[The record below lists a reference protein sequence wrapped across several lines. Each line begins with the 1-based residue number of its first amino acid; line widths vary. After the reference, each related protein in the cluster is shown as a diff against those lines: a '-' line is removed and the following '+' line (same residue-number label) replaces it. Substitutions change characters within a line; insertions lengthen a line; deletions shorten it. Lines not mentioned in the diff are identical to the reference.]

1 MFNLMNQMTDK
12 EVRTCMSLLFDGS
25 IIETIKREIKGN
37 AIFVRFTLMN
47 DYKDTLYDVSLLPDG
62 IEQLSDG
69 VRVKQ
74 NGLYLYKQFMIA
86 KGYSEYWKDN
96 IFV

>member
-1 MFNLMNQMTDK
+1 MFKLMHEMSDK
-12 EVRTCMSLLFDGS
+12 EVRICMSLLFFFFV
-25 IIETIKREIKGN
+25 IETIKRETRGN
-37 AIFVRFTLMN
+37 SIFVRFTLMN
-47 DYKDTLYDVSLLPDG
+47 DCKDALYEVSLLPDC

-74 NGLYLYKQFMIA
+74 DGLYLYKQFMIA
-86 KGYSEYWKDN
+86 KGYSEFWKDN